1 MSALDRLRWKRTL
14 RTPSSERL
22 LAVVDDR
29 DAIAVD
35 LHFLPDG
42 SVAGT
47 VTVVDGGGIG
57 REEIPALLQRI
68 DDDFLPGVDL
78 DEGGV
83 VFTVVWARAAESFE
97 SARSE

>member
-1 MSALDRLRWKRTL
+1 
-14 RTPSSERL
+14 
-22 LAVVDDR
+22 
-29 DAIAVD
+29 
-35 LHFLPDG
+35 
-42 SVAGT
+42 
-47 VTVVDGGGIG
+47 VVDGGGIG